1 MENFTIIKNFNLYIE
16 IPDMP
21 IADQKLC
28 GVFFNNLEEK
38 LRENNLLF
46 DLQFL
51 YSKDLWQIFGTFSS
65 NFLSTKIKGP
75 KRDSSSEKFFREKY
89 PNGSFFY
96 DKNFLYVEI
105 TDSNIGSFL
114 KKVILE
120 LLKKHSCSIKMSWS
134 NSDLDFCRP
143 IRNIYILFNGKQEF
157 LELNLISQE
166 KKEYLSILTPEEKL
180 QKLYKESIKY
190 DYNKNFLEEKLIYL
204 YNNPKIL
211 IGDFD
216 SKYLEIPEK
225 IISSFLENELLI
237 ILLFENGK
245 PINKFLCLLE
255 SNIQENID
263 GFQFAVNAKLTDLFL
278 QFEKD
283 KTKSIKDY
291 KIQRDNKIINEKLGT
306 LGDKIQRME
315 KIFQSI
321 LKNRNKDSSD
331 DFMSS
336 EKIEEIY
343 NQISLFSLDISSEI
357 VSENP
362 ALLNSIT
369 EFLIPGYTP
378 SNFVTLLDYI
388 DNLIEMAKLDLLP
401 TGNKDQFGLKKQC
414 DFIIFYLLDNYLD
427 IDFELAED
435 FVNHR
440 LKNHL
445 AKINP
450 ILNFVFIDRKYV
462 YEYLNFDISL
472 ENLQRVINLEKK
484 SICKENI
491 EIHSIEKNLLN
502 KINNIH
508 KLYEIS
514 EILEEIISYI
524 NTTTIQPYIE
534 RKDILTKFISKIHSR
549 IDIRG
554 LSEVYS

>member
-28 GVFFNNLEEK
+28 GVFFNNLKEK
-38 LRENNLLF
+38 LKENSLLF

-75 KRDSSSEKFFREKY
+75 KQDSSSEKFFREKY
-89 PNGSFFY
+89 PTGSFFY

-105 TDSNIGSFL
+105 SDSNIGSFL
-114 KKVILE
+114 AKTILE
-120 LLKKHSCSIKMSWS
+120 LLKKHSCSIKMSW
-134 NSDLDFCRP
+134 NNLDLDFCRP
-143 IRNIYILFNGKQEF
+143 IRNIYMLFNGKQEF
-157 LELNLISQE
+157 LELNLISQK
-166 KKEYLSILTPEEKL
+166 KKEYPAILTPEEKL
-180 QKLYKESIKY
+180 QKLYKNSIDY
-190 DYNKNFLEEKLIYL
+190 NYNKNLLEEKLVYL
-204 YNNPKIL
+204 FNNPKTL
-211 IGDFD
+211 IGNFNT
-216 SKYLEIPEK
+216 KYLEIPEK
-225 IISSFLENELLI
+225 IISSFLEDELLVV
-237 ILLFENGK
+237 LLFENEK
-245 PINKFLCLLE
+245 PVNKFLCLLE
-255 SNIQENID
+255 SDIQENID
-263 GFQFAVNAKLTDLFL
+263 GFEFAVNAKLTDLFL
-278 QFEKD
+278 QFQKD
-283 KTKSIKDY
+283 RSKSLENY

-306 LGDKIQRME
+306 FGDKIQRME
-315 KIFQSI
+315 KIFQNI
-321 LKNRNKDSSD
+321 LKNRKD
-331 DFMSS
+331 DFISP
-336 EKIEEIY
+336 EKIEEIH
-343 NQISLFSLDISSEI
+343 NQINLFSLDISSEI

-362 ALLNSIT
+362 TLLNSIT

-388 DNLIEMAKLDLLP
+388 DNLVEMAKLDLLP
-401 TGNKDQFGLKKQC
+401 TGSKDQFGLKKQC
-414 DFIIFYLLDNYLD
+414 DFIIFYLLENYLD

-435 FVNHR
+435 FINHR

-450 ILNFVFIDRKYV
+450 ILNFVHIDRKYV

-502 KINNIH
+502 KINNIQ
-508 KLYEIS
+508 KLQEIS
-514 EILEEIISYI
+514 EILKEIISYI
-524 NTTTIQPYIE
+524 NTTTIQPYME
-534 RKDILTKFISKIHSR
+534 RKDILTKFIHKINKM
-549 IDIRG
+549 IDIKG
-554 LSEVYS
+554 LQDVC